1 MSEQQGP
8 PPEWSIA
15 SPGQAG
21 EGPPVSPVD
30 WGNLEREVLGEL
42 LEPSARETPPEFSP
56 PPWPLSPEPAPDISS
71 ILIED
76 YRQRMGRRAPAAD
89 SCGEST
95 SVAGRD
101 SLRSIIRGSG
111 FLRSGADDPSQAER
125 ARLPDLGDCLFG
137 FQLRREL
144 GRGAFARVFEAEQLD
159 LAGRPVVLKVSRI
172 EGSEPQTLAQLQHTH
187 IVPIFSLHEDPAA
200 GLRAVCMPY
209 FGGASLG
216 QVLQAMSAA
225 TSRAKRGQDLL
236 NALDGAARP
245 LPLPQTAPAND
256 DQTPRAIL
264 GRLSYVEAVVWIGAR
279 LAEALHHAHQR
290 GILHRD
296 VKPQNVLLGGD
307 GQPMLLDFNLAH
319 DDRDPQSDT
328 SLGGTVSYMAPEHLR
343 AVANRDP
350 AQARKVDARAD
361 VYSLGMVLFEML
373 AGRRPFAC
381 SIGSNPA
388 AFYLESM
395 AIERSRAAPSL
406 RRLRS
411 DIPWGLDSIL
421 RRCLAPVPEERYAS
435 AEQLA
440 EDLRRFLAD
449 DPLRYAPE
457 PSLKERVRKW
467 VRRHPRLAYGG
478 GVALAALLLISLL
491 GLAWLGTR
499 SLLADTQSELEIK
512 QAQQRSRDF
521 REEVTRA
528 LFLVNTTSDLADHL
542 GEGIRTCEH
551 ALGIYKVL
559 DSSGWREPPDW
570 GKAVAE
576 ERPVLA
582 QEARD
587 LLLLLAGA
595 RVRREPGKA
604 EVLHGALRLLE
615 TAESIPGLDPSR
627 ALWEDR
633 AAYREALGDRD
644 GAAQARTRAVE
655 IQPAT
660 AQEHYLV
667 AMTYARSRRYD
678 LAVQHLDRAV
688 QLHPRHYWSFAQR
701 GLCHLERGELELAA
715 SDLSVCIGLW
725 PDFAWGYLNRAGVLA
740 RCGRRS
746 EAIADYDAA
755 LRYDRSLT
763 AVFLNRGLLHL
774 ELEHYPAALADFQ
787 EAAKRGR
794 DDAFLHSG
802 FGVALERLGRPAD
815 ADAAFRQ
822 AAERAAQLPA
832 VARLR
837 LRWVEGFAIARRKA
851 AEARAAFEEVLR
863 DHPDHPQALYGL
875 GMLLEEDGKLV
886 AALPYYHRALEASPG
901 FVAPRRARA
910 VVLARLGER
919 GRATQEIN
927 DCLARDPQSGVT
939 IYAAACVAAL
949 LARKAAPAEA
959 QRATAE
965 ALRLLGEAFR
975 LHYGQDKA
983 AEDQDLESIRQHPRF
998 RELLEKARKE
1008 PGAREP

>member
-1 MSEQQGP
+1 MSEQHGL
-8 PPEWSIA
+8 PPEWATISSPPDGGELPA
-15 SPGQAG
+15 SPA
-21 EGPPVSPVD
+21 D
-30 WGNLEREVLGEL
+30 WSNLEREMLGEL
-42 LEPSARETPPEFSP
+42 LKPSGTEAPPD
-56 PPWPLSPEPAPDISS
+56 LSATSWLAAPEPAPDISS

-76 YRQRMGRRAPAAD
+76 YRKRLERRTPTAD
-89 SCGEST
+89 SCAESM
-95 SVAGRD
+95 SVQKD
-101 SLRSIIRGSG
+101 SLPSIVRGG
-111 FLRSGADDPSQAER
+111 FLRSGGDDASEAETT
-125 ARLPDLGDCLFG
+125 RLPELGDCLFG
-137 FQLRREL
+137 FRLRREL
-144 GRGAFARVFEAEQLD
+144 GRGAFARVYEAEQID

-172 EGSEPQTLAQLQHTH
+172 EGTEPQTLAQLQHTH
-187 IVPIFSLHEDPAA
+187 IVPIFSLHEDAAA

-216 QVLQAMSAA
+216 QVVQTMSSA
-225 TSRAKRGQDLL
+225 TSRPKRGQEV
-236 NALDGAARP
+236 LDTLGAVANP
-245 LPLPQTAPAND
+245 PPQNQPAETG

-264 GRLSYVEAVVWIGAR
+264 GRLGYVEATVWIGAR

-296 VKPQNVLLGGD
+296 IKPQNILLGSD

-319 DDRDPQSDT
+319 DDRNPRTDA

-343 AVANRDP
+343 AVASRDP
-350 AQARKVDARAD
+350 AQARKVDARSD
-361 VYSLGMVLFEML
+361 IYSLGMVLFEML

-421 RRCLAPVPEERYAS
+421 RRCLAPDPEQRYSS

-449 DPLRYAPE
+449 DPLRHAPE
-457 PSLKERVRKW
+457 PSIRERVHKW
-467 VRRHPRLAYGG
+467 VRRHPRLAYSGA
-478 GVALAALLLISLL
+478 VALAASVLLGLL
-491 GLAWLGTR
+491 GLALLGAR
-499 SLLADTQSELEIK
+499 ALLADTQ
-512 QAQQRSRDF
+512 AQEHRRQFRD
-521 REEVTRA
+521 RVTQA
-528 LFLVNTTSDLADHL
+528 LFLVNTTSEMADHL
-542 GEGIRTCEH
+542 GDGIRTCEE
-551 ALGIYKVL
+551 ALGIYKIL
-559 DSSGWREPPDW
+559 DAPTWREPAEW
-570 GKAVAE
+570 GKAE
-576 ERPVLA
+576 NTDRQTLA
-582 QEARD
+582 QDTRD

-604 EVLHGALRLLE
+604 EVLHGALQLLDQ
-615 TAESIPGLDPSR
+615 AEGITGLPPSR

-633 AAYREALGDRD
+633 AAYREALGDRQ
-644 GAAQARTRAVE
+644 GAAQARAQAGE
-655 IQPAT
+655 IEPAT

-678 LAVQHLDRAV
+678 LAVRHLDTAIR
-688 QLHPRHYWSFAQR
+688 LHPRHYWSFAQR
-701 GLCHLERGELELAA
+701 GLCHLERNELELAA

-725 PDFAWGYLNRAGVLA
+725 PEFAWGYLNRGAVLA
-740 RCGRRS
+740 RCGRRA

-755 LRYDRSLT
+755 LRCDPNLS

-787 EAAKRGR
+787 AAAEGGR

-802 FGVALERLGRPAD
+802 KGVALERLGRHAD
-815 ADAAFRQ
+815 ADEAFRL
-822 AAERAAQLPA
+822 AAARAAQLSA
-832 VARLR
+832 EARLR
-837 LRWVEGFAIARRKA
+837 LRWVYGFAIAKRKP
-851 AEARAAFEEVLR
+851 AEARAAFEEVL
-863 DHPDHPQALYGL
+863 HHNPEHSQALYGL
-875 GMLLEEDGKLV
+875 GMLLEQAGKLV
-886 AALPYYHRALEASPG
+886 EALPYYHRALEASPG

-919 GRATQEIN
+919 TAAMREIN

-949 LARKAAPAEA
+949 LARKASPGEVR
-959 QRATAE
+959 QATE
-965 ALRLLGEAFR
+965 QSLRLLDEAFR
-975 LHYGQDKA
+975 QHYGQDRA
-983 AEDQDLESIRQHPRF
+983 AQDDDLEAIRHDPRF
-998 RELLEKARKE
+998 QELLQKAQEKPN
-1008 PGAREP
+1008 PGQT